1 MLKLK
6 TFLLSIIIFSNTLFA
21 KEFDQLFKV
30 YTPIVN
36 SSEIEKSINNSFNI
50 MIYRLSGSQ
59 SPSNIWKIINAG
71 NTRKD
76 FIKSYSLRNIDGK
89 SFLEVSFNKEYL
101 INVFNEL
108 SIPII
113 GNSRPVILF
122 IFNVDSGTKNPYVLT
137 NYDNNNDLDIKINDF
152 LNQKSASRGVFL
164 ELPELD
170 LFYMNEIKNYEK
182 LVNLKELVSSQY
194 NYDLLSEINIIK
206 IGPNRWSV
214 TGDIKF
220 DYEGDAFDSYF
231 MDKLENFATN
241 QIDSL
246 LVRQKID
253 TSNTISLSATFM
265 NIDNYQDYK
274 NLKEIINSL
283 VGVKS
288 TNITKFDKESIF
300 YDIEVYGNL
309 LNFVYEIS
317 DNSYINVD
325 SFDTSKSEI
334 VMSLKS

>member
-6 TFLLSIIIFSNTLFA
+6 TLLLSIIIFSNTLFA

-30 YTPIVN
+30 YTPIIN

-59 SPSNIWKIINAG
+59 SPSNIWKIINTG

-152 LNQKSASRGVFL
+152 LNQKSISRGIFL

-182 LVNLKELVSSQY
+182 LVDLKELVSSQY

-246 LVRQKID
+246 LARQKIN
-253 TSNTISLSATFM
+253 TSNIISVSATFM

-288 TNITKFDKESIF
+288 TNITKFDKESIY

>member
-1 MLKLK
+1 ML
-6 TFLLSIIIFSNTLFA
+6 S
-21 KEFDQLFKV
+21 
-30 YTPIVN
+30 
-36 SSEIEKSINNSFNI
+36 
-50 MIYRLSGSQ
+50 
-59 SPSNIWKIINAG
+59 
-71 NTRKD
+71 
-76 FIKSYSLRNIDGK
+76 
-89 SFLEVSFNKEYL
+89 
-101 INVFNEL
+101 
-108 SIPII
+108 
-113 GNSRPVILF
+113 
-122 IFNVDSGTKNPYVLT
+122 

-152 LNQKSASRGVFL
+152 LNQKSTSRGVFL

-206 IGPNRWSV
+206 IGQNRWSV

-231 MDKLENFATN
+231 TNKLENFATK
-241 QIDSL
+241 QIDNL
-246 LVRQKID
+246 LAEQKID
-253 TSNTISLSATFM
+253 TSNTISVNATFM
-265 NIDNYQDYK
+265 NIDNYLDYK

-288 TNITKFDKESIF
+288 TNITKFDKESID

-317 DNSYINVD
+317 DSSYINID

>member
-6 TFLLSIIIFSNTLFA
+6 TFLLSIIIFSNVLFA

-30 YTPIVN
+30 YTPIIN

-50 MIYRLSGSQ
+50 MIYRLSGSE

-89 SFLEVSFNKEYL
+89 SFLEVSFNKDYL
-101 INVFNEL
+101 VNVFNEL

-122 IFNVDSGTKNPYVLT
+122 IFNVDSGTKNPYMLS

-152 LNQKSASRGVFL
+152 LNQKSTSRGVFL

-182 LVNLKELVSSQY
+182 LVDLKELVSSQY

-206 IGPNRWSV
+206 IGQNRWSV

-246 LVRQKID
+246 LARQKID
-253 TSNTISLSATFM
+253 TSNIISVSATFM

-274 NLKEIINSL
+274 NLKEIINGL

-288 TNITKFDKESIF
+288 TNITKFDKESIY

-317 DNSYINVD
+317 DSSYLNID

>member
-1 MLKLK
+1 
-6 TFLLSIIIFSNTLFA
+6 
-21 KEFDQLFKV
+21 
-30 YTPIVN
+30 
-36 SSEIEKSINNSFNI
+36 
-50 MIYRLSGSQ
+50 
-59 SPSNIWKIINAG
+59 
-71 NTRKD
+71 
-76 FIKSYSLRNIDGK
+76 
-89 SFLEVSFNKEYL
+89 
-101 INVFNEL
+101 
-108 SIPII
+108 
-113 GNSRPVILF
+113 
-122 IFNVDSGTKNPYVLT
+122 
-137 NYDNNNDLDIKINDF
+137 
-152 LNQKSASRGVFL
+152 
-164 ELPELD
+164 
-170 LFYMNEIKNYEK
+170 MNEIKNYAK
-182 LVNLKELVSSQY
+182 LVDLKELVSSQY

-246 LVRQKID
+246 LARQKID
-253 TSNTISLSATFM
+253 TSNIISVSATFM

-274 NLKEIINSL
+274 NLKEIINGL

-288 TNITKFDKESIF
+288 TNITKFDKESIY

-317 DNSYINVD
+317 DSSYINID

-334 VMSLKS
+334 IMSLKS

>member
-1 MLKLK
+1 ML
-6 TFLLSIIIFSNTLFA
+6 S
-21 KEFDQLFKV
+21 
-30 YTPIVN
+30 
-36 SSEIEKSINNSFNI
+36 
-50 MIYRLSGSQ
+50 
-59 SPSNIWKIINAG
+59 
-71 NTRKD
+71 
-76 FIKSYSLRNIDGK
+76 
-89 SFLEVSFNKEYL
+89 
-101 INVFNEL
+101 
-108 SIPII
+108 
-113 GNSRPVILF
+113 
-122 IFNVDSGTKNPYVLT
+122 

-152 LNQKSASRGVFL
+152 LNQKSTSRGIFL

-170 LFYMNEIKNYEK
+170 LFYMNEIKNYGK
-182 LVNLKELVSSQY
+182 LVDLKELVSSQY

-231 MDKLENFATN
+231 TNKLENFATN

-246 LVRQKID
+246 LARQKID
-253 TSNTISLSATFM
+253 TSNIISVSATFM

-274 NLKEIINSL
+274 NLKEIINGL

-288 TNITKFDKESIF
+288 TNITKFDKESIY

-317 DNSYINVD
+317 DSSYINID

-334 VMSLKS
+334 IMSLKS